1 MDRKTDKLVSAIG
14 DIDTEYLEEALDFNR
29 TNADRRKRTRF
40 PKLSAACAAVLIILG
55 VSVTAFAISRIPLSW
70 RDIFSPGQTVI
81 GDADEAPVI
90 SQQQPQ
96 AAATEKLQIKV
107 EKVISDERSLYLL
120 YSVKAN
126 EGAVLDQTGKFA
138 DFELY
143 FPGKMMS
150 GAYVSRFLERKAGVP
165 ENELEGVVYA
175 DWQPGDSAN
184 GLVMSLTNWKEQE
197 LFKDVKVDFNVAEMV
212 ENAGENAKLPQCQ
225 QRFRNGTVR
234 YYWQP
239 GDADVQLPC
248 GASICNAG
256 WEDDTLQ
263 LVMKEPLGSDEW
275 SATWEKNW
283 YFLDTRTDTVIY
295 PEPHCHFGQPDEFDP
310 DATDADW
317 RYFWRDVTVDGEALP
332 YLELH
337 WGGKDIFTTV
347 LPGQWRVTLEETP
360 VSIKS
365 EVLAENVPLT
375 YGGEELMA
383 ERIECSKLSVAVYFA
398 DYIDSTTGILSA
410 FKAFDEDGKPIP
422 CDWSFIADQTD
433 DSCMVWTRFDEPIEP
448 ECICRLTFNGETVFE
463 R

>member
-14 DIDTEYLEEALDFNR
+14 DIDTAYLEEALDFNR

-70 RDIFSPGQTVI
+70 CDIFSPGQTVI

-96 AAATEKLQIKV
+96 AAATEELQIKV

-126 EGAVLDQTGKFA
+126 EGAVLDQTGKFT

-150 GAYVSRFLERKAGVP
+150 GAYVSQFLERKEGIP

-175 DWQPGDSAN
+175 NWQPGDSAN
-184 GLVMSLTNWKEQE
+184 GLVMNLSNWQE
-197 LFKDVKVDFNVAEMV
+197 KRWFDDVKVDFNVAEMV
-212 ENAGENAKLPQCQ
+212 ENAGENAKLSKLQTAYSPE
-225 QRFRNGTVR
+225 
-234 YYWQP
+234 YLWQP
-239 GDADVQLPC
+239 GDADVKLP
-248 GASICNAG
+248 GNASICNAG
-256 WEDDTLQ
+256 WEDGILQ
-263 LVMKEPLGSDEW
+263 LVMKEPLSAQEW
-275 SATWEKNW
+275 SATWENNW

-295 PEPHCHFGQPDEFDP
+295 PEPHCHFGQPGDFGPE
-310 DATDADW
+310 AADADW
-317 RYFWRDVTVDGEALP
+317 HYFWRDVTVDKESLP

-347 LPGQWRVTLEETP
+347 LPGKWKVTLEETP
-360 VSIKS
+360 VTIES

-375 YGGEELMA
+375 YGGEELTA
-383 ERIECSKLSVAVYFA
+383 ERIECSKLSMAVYFA
-398 DYIDSTTGILSA
+398 DYVDSTTGILGA
-410 FKAFDEDGKPIP
+410 FRVFDADGKPIP
-422 CDWSFIADQTD
+422 CDWSFTADQAD
-433 DSCMVWTRFDEPIEP
+433 DSCMIWTRFDEPIEP

>member
-1 MDRKTDKLVSAIG
+1 MDRKADKLVSAIG
-14 DIDTEYLEEALDFNR
+14 DIDAAYLEEALDFNR

-96 AAATEKLQIKV
+96 AAATEELQIKV
-107 EKVISDERSLYLL
+107 EKVISDERALYLL

-150 GAYVSRFLERKAGVP
+150 GAYVSRFLGRKAGVP

-184 GLVMSLTNWKEQE
+184 GLVMTFANWQE
-197 LFKDVKVDFNVAEMV
+197 KRWFDHEKIDFNVAEMV
-212 ENAGENAKLPQCQ
+212 ENAGKNAKLPQCQ

-295 PEPHCHFGQPDEFDP
+295 PEPHCHFGQPDEFDS

-317 RYFWRDVTVDGEALP
+317 RYFWRDVTVDKEALP

-337 WGGKDIFTTV
+337 WGGKGITTTV
-347 LPGQWRVTLEETP
+347 LPGDWRVTLEETP
-360 VSIKS
+360 VTIAS
-365 EVLAENVPLT
+365 EVLAEDVPLT
-375 YGGEELMA
+375 YGGEELTA
-383 ERIECSKLSVAVYFA
+383 EWIECSELSVAVYFA
-398 DYIDSTTGILSA
+398 DYVDSTTGILGA
-410 FKAFDEDGKPIP
+410 FRVFDADGKPIP

-433 DSCMVWTRFDEPIEP
+433 DSCMIWTRFDEPIEP

>member
-14 DIDTEYLEEALDFNR
+14 DIDTAYLEEALDFNR
-29 TNADRRKRTRF
+29 TNADRRKCIRF

-96 AAATEKLQIKV
+96 AAATEELQIKV
-107 EKVISDERSLYLL
+107 EKVISDERALYLL

-138 DFELY
+138 DFDLY

-150 GAYVSRFLERKAGVP
+150 GAYVSRFLGRKAGVP

-184 GLVMSLTNWKEQE
+184 GLVMTFANWQE
-197 LFKDVKVDFNVAEMV
+197 KRWFDHEKIDFNVAEMV

-295 PEPHCHFGQPDEFDP
+295 PEPHCHFGQPDEFDS

-317 RYFWRDVTVDGEALP
+317 RYFWRDVTVDKEALP

-337 WGGKDIFTTV
+337 WGGKGITTTV
-347 LPGQWRVTLEETP
+347 LPGDWRVTLEETP
-360 VSIKS
+360 VTIAS
-365 EVLAENVPLT
+365 EVLAEAVPLT
-375 YGGEELMA
+375 YGGEELTA
-383 ERIECSKLSVAVYFA
+383 ERIECSKLSMAVYFA
-398 DYIDSTTGILSA
+398 DYIDSTTGILGA
-410 FKAFDEDGKPIP
+410 FKAFDEGGKSIP

-433 DSCMVWTRFDEPIEP
+433 DSCMIWTRFNEPIEP

>member
-14 DIDTEYLEEALDFNR
+14 DIDTAYLEEALDFNR

-96 AAATEKLQIKV
+96 AAATEELQIKV

-126 EGAVLDQTGKFA
+126 EGAVLDQTGKFT

-150 GAYVSRFLERKAGVP
+150 GAYVSQFLERKEGIP

-175 DWQPGDSAN
+175 NWQPGDSAN
-184 GLVMSLTNWKEQE
+184 GLVMNLSNWQE
-197 LFKDVKVDFNVAEMV
+197 KRWFDDVKVDFNVAEMV
-212 ENAGENAKLPQCQ
+212 ENAGENAKLSKLQTAYSPE
-225 QRFRNGTVR
+225 
-234 YYWQP
+234 YLWQP
-239 GDADVQLPC
+239 GDADVKLP
-248 GASICNAG
+248 GNASICNAG
-256 WEDDTLQ
+256 WEDGILQ
-263 LVMKEPLGSDEW
+263 LVMKEPLSAQEW
-275 SATWEKNW
+275 SATWENNW

-295 PEPHCHFGQPDEFDP
+295 PEPHCHFGQPGDFGPE
-310 DATDADW
+310 AADADW
-317 RYFWRDVTVDGEALP
+317 HYFWRDVTVDKESLP

-347 LPGQWRVTLEETP
+347 LPGKWKVTLEETP
-360 VSIKS
+360 VTIAS

-375 YGGEELMA
+375 YGGEELTA
-383 ERIECSKLSVAVYFA
+383 ERIECSKLSMAVYFA
-398 DYIDSTTGILSA
+398 DYVDSTTGILGA
-410 FKAFDEDGKPIP
+410 FRVFDADGKPIP
-422 CDWSFIADQTD
+422 CDWSFTADQAD
-433 DSCMVWTRFDEPIEP
+433 DSCMIWTRFDEPIEP

>member
-14 DIDTEYLEEALDFNR
+14 EIDTAYLEEALDFNR
-29 TNADRRKRTRF
+29 TNADRRKRTPF

-70 RDIFSPGQTVI
+70 RDIFSSSQTVI
-81 GDADEAPVI
+81 GDEDEVPVI
-90 SQQQPQ
+90 SQQQP
-96 AAATEKLQIKV
+96 ASATEELQINV
-107 EKVISDERSLYLL
+107 EKVISDERTLYLL
-120 YSVKAN
+120 YGLKTN
-126 EGAVLDQTGKFA
+126 EGAVLDQDGQFT

-143 FPGKMMS
+143 FPSKMMS
-150 GAYVSRFLERKAGVP
+150 GAYVSYFLERKAGVP

-175 DWQPGDSAN
+175 DWQPGDDAN
-184 GLVMSLTNWKEQE
+184 GLVMTFANWQE
-197 LFKDVKVDFNVAEMV
+197 KRWFDHEKIDFNVAEMV

-275 SATWEKNW
+275 SASWETNW

-317 RYFWRDVTVDGEALP
+317 RYFWRDVTVDKEALP

-337 WGGKDIFTTV
+337 WGGKEITTTV
-347 LPGQWRVTLEETP
+347 LPGNWRVTLEETP
-360 VSIKS
+360 VTIAS

-375 YGGEELMA
+375 YGGEELTA
-383 ERIECSKLSVAVYFA
+383 ERIECSKLSMAVYFA
-398 DYIDSTTGILSA
+398 DYVDSTTGILGA
-410 FKAFDEDGKPIP
+410 FKVFDANGDIIP

-433 DSCMVWTRFDEPIEP
+433 DSCMIWTRFDEPMEP
-448 ECICRLTFNGETVFE
+448 GSVCKLTFNGETVFT

>member
-14 DIDTEYLEEALDFNR
+14 DIDTAYLEEALDFNR

-96 AAATEKLQIKV
+96 AAATEELQISV
-107 EKVISDERSLYLL
+107 EKVISDERTLYLL

-126 EGAVLDQTGKFA
+126 EEAVLDQKGQFA

-143 FPGKMMS
+143 FPGQMMS
-150 GAYVSRFLERKAGVP
+150 GAYVSYFLERKAGVA

-175 DWQPGDSAN
+175 NWQPGDSAN
-184 GLVMSLTNWKEQE
+184 GLVMTFANWQE
-197 LFKDVKVDFNVAEMV
+197 KRWFDHEKIDFNVAEMV

-239 GDADVQLPC
+239 GDTDVQLPC

-256 WEDDTLQ
+256 WEDGVLQ
-263 LVMKEPLGSDEW
+263 LVMKEQLGSDEW
-275 SATWEKNW
+275 SSTWEENW

-295 PEPHCHFGQPDEFDP
+295 PEAHCHFGQPGEFDP

-317 RYFWRDVTVDGEALP
+317 RYFWGDVTVDREALP

-337 WGGKDIFTTV
+337 WGGKEIATTV
-347 LPGQWRVTLEETP
+347 LPGKWEVTLDGTP
-360 VSIKS
+360 VTIES
-365 EVLAENVPLT
+365 EVLAENISLSFGGKALT
-375 YGGEELMA
+375 A
-383 ERIECSKLSVAVYFA
+383 ERIECSKLSMAVYFA
-398 DYIDSTTGILSA
+398 DYVDSTTGILGA

-433 DSCMVWTRFDEPIEP
+433 DSCMIWTRFDEPIEP

>member
-14 DIDTEYLEEALDFNR
+14 DIDTAYLEEALDFNR

-96 AAATEKLQIKV
+96 AAATEELQIKV
-107 EKVISDERSLYLL
+107 EKVISDERALYLL

-126 EGAVLDQTGKFA
+126 EGAVLDQTGKFT
-138 DFELY
+138 DFEVY

-184 GLVMSLTNWKEQE
+184 GLVMNLSNWQE
-197 LFKDVKVDFNVAEMV
+197 KRWFDDVKVDFNVAEMV
-212 ENAGENAKLPQCQ
+212 ENAGENAKLSKLQTAYSPE
-225 QRFRNGTVR
+225 
-234 YYWQP
+234 YLWQP
-239 GDADVQLPC
+239 GDADVKLP
-248 GASICNAG
+248 GNASICNAG
-256 WEDDTLQ
+256 WEDGVLQ
-263 LVMKEPLGSDEW
+263 IVMRESVNSNEW
-275 SATWEKNW
+275 SRGENW

-295 PEPHCHFGQPDEFDP
+295 PDSGVHFSQPEEFDP
-310 DATDADW
+310 DVTDTDW
-317 RYFWRDVTVDGEALP
+317 QYIWRFVFVDKEALP

-347 LPGQWRVTLEETP
+347 LPGQWEVTLDKTP
-360 VSIKS
+360 VTIAS

-375 YGGEELMA
+375 YGGEELTA
-383 ERIECSKLSVAVYFA
+383 ERIECSKLSMAVYFA
-398 DYIDSTTGILSA
+398 DYVDSTTGILGA
-410 FKAFDEDGKPIP
+410 FRVFDADGAPIP
-422 CDWSFIADQTD
+422 CDWSFIAEQTD
-433 DSCMVWTRFDEPIEP
+433 GSCMVWARFDEPMEP
-448 ECICRLTFNGETVFE
+448 ERICKLTFNGETVFA

>member
-14 DIDTEYLEEALDFNR
+14 DIDTAYLEEALDFNR
-29 TNADRRKRTRF
+29 TNAGRRKRTRF

-96 AAATEKLQIKV
+96 AAATEELQIKV

-126 EGAVLDQTGKFA
+126 EGAVLDQTGKFT

-150 GAYVSRFLERKAGVP
+150 GAYVSQFLERKEGIP

-175 DWQPGDSAN
+175 NWQPGDSAN
-184 GLVMSLTNWKEQE
+184 GLVMNLSNWQE
-197 LFKDVKVDFNVAEMV
+197 KRWFDDVKVDFNVAEMV
-212 ENAGENAKLPQCQ
+212 ENAGENAKLSKLQTAYSPE
-225 QRFRNGTVR
+225 
-234 YYWQP
+234 YLWQP
-239 GDADVQLPC
+239 GDADVKLP
-248 GASICNAG
+248 GNASICNAG
-256 WEDDTLQ
+256 WEDGILQ
-263 LVMKEPLGSDEW
+263 LVMKEPLSAQEW
-275 SATWEKNW
+275 SATWENNW

-295 PEPHCHFGQPDEFDP
+295 PEPHCHFGQPGDFGPE
-310 DATDADW
+310 AADADW
-317 RYFWRDVTVDGEALP
+317 HYFWRDVTVDKESLP

-347 LPGQWRVTLEETP
+347 LPGKWKVTLEETP
-360 VSIKS
+360 VTIAS

-375 YGGEELMA
+375 YGGEELTA
-383 ERIECSKLSVAVYFA
+383 ERIECSKLSMAVYFA
-398 DYIDSTTGILSA
+398 DYVDSTTGILGA
-410 FKAFDEDGKPIP
+410 FRVFDADGKPIP
-422 CDWSFIADQTD
+422 CDWSFTADQAD
-433 DSCMVWTRFDEPIEP
+433 DSCMIWTRFDEPIEP

>member
-14 DIDTEYLEEALDFNR
+14 DIDTAYLEEALDFNR
-29 TNADRRKRTRF
+29 ANADRRKRTRF

-96 AAATEKLQIKV
+96 AAATEELQIKA
-107 EKVISDERSLYLL
+107 EKVISDERALYLL

-138 DFELY
+138 GFELY

-184 GLVMSLTNWKEQE
+184 GLVMNLSNWQE
-197 LFKDVKVDFNVAEMV
+197 KRWFDDVKVDFNVAEMV
-212 ENAGENAKLPQCQ
+212 ENAGKNAKLPQCQ

-383 ERIECSKLSVAVYFA
+383 ERIECSKLSMAVYFA